1 MGCIC
6 SKSSENSNVN
16 LDPLKVTHIKLNK
29 IDLANQ
35 NENTNNNVKII
46 FLNLK

>member
-16 LDPLKVTHIKLNK
+16 LDPLNGTSIKAAKL
-29 IDLANQ
+29 DVANL
-35 NENTNNNVKII
+35 NENTTNNVC
-46 FLNLK
+46 LN

>member
-29 IDLANQ
+29 LDLTNQ
-35 NENTNNNVKII
+35 NENTNNNVI
-46 FLNLK
+46 